1 MSERSESLFLPEM
14 PISKCMIG
22 AGFQIFF
29 EGIGLLIVGKPYS
42 DDNSPRKQMAFCIA
56 CQRASDAE
64 WRRGDSSLR
73 PRTQIYR
80 ANFHRGAAPL
90 VSLACARSYHP
101 NDLGKSFSQTLLGF
115 KSPHQGSKPNGGGG
129 IRTPV
134 PRCFK
139 TSVYMLSRFIVFS
152 PH

>member
-1 MSERSESLFLPEM
+1 MPVHNELACRVVARSITERFKRQPVFAHAPTWQSSLYAIAPSE
-14 PISKCMIG
+14 
-22 AGFQIFF
+22 
-29 EGIGLLIVGKPYS
+29 
-42 DDNSPRKQMAFCIA
+42 D
-56 CQRASDAE
+56 
-64 WRRGDSSLR
+64 WRRGDSGLR
-73 PRTQIYR
+73 PSTQICR

-90 VSLACARSYHP
+90 ASLACARSCHP
-101 NDLGKSFSQTLLGF
+101 NDLGKFFSQTLLGF
-115 KSPHQGSKPNGGGG
+115 ESPHQGSKPNGGGG